1 MGDTIC
7 ALSTPV
13 GVGGLAVIRVA
24 GDTSIAVADRI
35 FTPRF
40 GKKNLSQVP
49 SHKAVFGTIHTLD
62 PKPEVLDEALVL
74 VMKGPGTFCGEDT
87 VEIDCHGG
95 MYIVNRILKELIRAG
110 ARMAQRGEFSKR
122 AFLNGRM
129 DLSEAEAVMDMI
141 SASTSYSLKS
151 AVGQLFGRL
160 SKAIEDIRKR
170 LIDTIVDSEVNIDY
184 PEYDDIPE
192 VSEEKVRT
200 ICREEKEKV
209 EELLKTAESGKM
221 LRSGVTCTIVGQPNV
236 GKSSLMNL
244 LLGDERAIVTN
255 VPGTTRDVIEES
267 LDLGG
272 IPVRIIDTAGIRA
285 SDDLVEKIGVK
296 RSFAMMKKADLVLM
310 VLDASRPV
318 DPEEVQLL
326 KEIGSKPH
334 LLLLNKT
341 DDSVIDSKD
350 VTKAFASVEDVPPLL
365 IPISVK
371 EKKGIDVLS
380 NRIKD
385 LFFKGDIL
393 NSDRPMVT
401 NLRQEEALI
410 RAKEALA
417 RVIEARVPLDLLL
430 IDVREAADALSEVS
444 GRSTQDDVVD
454 QIFSRFCL
462 GK

>member
-1 MGDTIC
+1 
-7 ALSTPV
+7 
-13 GVGGLAVIRVA
+13 
-24 GDTSIAVADRI
+24 
-35 FTPRF
+35 
-40 GKKNLSQVP
+40 
-49 SHKAVFGTIHTLD
+49 
-62 PKPEVLDEALVL
+62 
-74 VMKGPGTFCGEDT
+74 
-87 VEIDCHGG
+87 
-95 MYIVNRILKELIRAG
+95 
-110 ARMAQRGEFSKR
+110 
-122 AFLNGRM
+122 
-129 DLSEAEAVMDMI
+129 MI

-151 AVGQLFGRL
+151 AVGQLSGRL
-160 SKAIEDIRKR
+160 SGAIEEIRKT

-192 VSEEKVRT
+192 VSEEKVKNV
-200 ICREEKEKV
+200 CRDAKEKI

-221 LRSGVTCTIVGQPNV
+221 LRNGVICTIVGQPNV

-244 LLGDERAIVTN
+244 LLGDERAIVTS

-318 DPEEVQLL
+318 DPEEVELL
-326 KEIGSKPH
+326 KDIGSKPH

-341 DDSVIDSKD
+341 DDSVISSQD
-350 VTKAFASVEDVPPLL
+350 VTKAFASVEDVAPLL

-393 NSDRPMVT
+393 NSDRPLVT

-410 RAKEALA
+410 RAREALD
-417 RVIEARVPLDLLL
+417 RVIEAKVPLDLLL

-444 GRSTQDDVVD
+444 GRSTQEDVVD